1 MAYLFSS
8 FKAYW
13 SDPRKLTKTTSGS
26 DKSSLLSR
34 IAWISNSNTSGVS
47 SWLTPPEGANGLP
60 PDEVLQAF
68 ARLPVNA
75 AIEHLDSSETGLSTD
90 EVEKR
95 IAIKGS
101 NTMKSQKPPSR
112 IILLLKVIP
121 NPFNLLL
128 MVLAIINASIPPP
141 DWVGILGSSV
151 ESTPSDK
158 SYRKVSLY

>member
-1 MAYLFSS
+1 MAHLISTL
-8 FKAYW
+8 KTYW

-26 DKSSLLSR
+26 DKSLLSR
-34 IAWISNSNTSGVS
+34 IAWISSSSTSGVNP
-47 SWLTPPEGANGLP
+47 WLSPPDGANGLP

-68 ARLPVNA
+68 AKLPVNA
-75 AIEHLDSSETGLSTD
+75 AIEHLESFQDGLSAG
-90 EVEKR
+90 EAERR
-95 IAIKGS
+95 IAVKGP

-141 DWVGILGSSV
+141 DWVSIAGL
-151 ESTPSDK
+151 PR
-158 SYRKVSLY
+158 Y